1 MYKHVQAAC
10 ASVACADMCSRANVW
25 CVQTSASVCTSA
37 CGCASVCRR
46 VLCKHVQTAC
56 ATVAHADVYSRA
68 NVCGVCKRVQ
78 VCALVHVDVQVC
90 VCRRVLCKHVQTA
103 CAAAARADVFADMCS
118 HVQAFVCDVVKRVQ
132 TCVQV
137 HVGVCVLMCV
147 SEVFVQLRV
156 LCARQERSVPRLGPR
171 VQCPS
176 WAPVGRAGPSWAP
189 RPSVD
194 GPTFPC
200 ASEGTGYAAT
210 GDPRAGPAEAERP
223 RS

>member
-1 MYKHVQAAC
+1 
-10 ASVACADMCSRANVW
+10 MCR
-25 CVQTSASVCTSA
+25 SA
-37 CGCASVCRR
+37 CVYRCVCVCRR
-46 VLCKHVQTAC
+46 VCKCVHVQAVLHKHVRHVCTSMCRLHVQVLPVQTC
-56 ATVAHADVYSRA
+56 AHVQM
-68 NVCGVCKRVQ
+68 CGVCKRVQ

-118 HVQAFVCDVVKRVQ
+118 HVQAFVCDVCKRVQ